1 MNVRQLK
8 ELAAITAV
16 DFVRSGMVVGLGH
29 GTTAVF
35 AIRRIGDLLLRGE
48 LEDILGIPC
57 SRQAGQEAIASG
69 IPLTTLGENP
79 VIDLTIDGADEID
92 PNMNL
97 IKGKGG
103 ALLHEKIVAQASRR
117 EIIVADDSKLSAV
130 VGTKSP
136 VPVEVIAFGW
146 NPEAIYLQSL
156 GAKVYLRKN
165 KDGGNFITQEGN
177 LILDC
182 TFGPIERLDELT
194 DWLKARAAIVE
205 SGLWVGMATDII
217 VAGKKGLN
225 HLSKK

>member
-1 MNVRQLK
+1 MKTPGECSRGEEVNVRQLK

-103 ALLHEKIVAQASRR
+103 ALL
-117 EIIVADDSKLSAV
+117 
-130 VGTKSP
+130 P
-136 VPVEVIAFGW
+136 
-146 NPEAIYLQSL
+146 
-156 GAKVYLRKN
+156 
-165 KDGGNFITQEGN
+165 
-177 LILDC
+177 
-182 TFGPIERLDELT
+182 
-194 DWLKARAAIVE
+194 
-205 SGLWVGMATDII
+205 
-217 VAGKKGLN
+217 
-225 HLSKK
+225 